1 MEERIVVY
9 KTATKCLRVGGCC
22 GFREKG
28 VLGKMGG
35 GAGGSRVQMRGPRGG
50 GKADPWSR
58 KPRLP
63 SSCTHLGP
71 KAQERGPPGPVE
83 LQFPCNVQL
92 CLKCWYVLHSSPCW
106 RHVEHPKNA
115 LSC

>member
-35 GAGGSRVQMRGPRGG
+35 GAGWVQSTDERTNGG
-50 GKADPWSR
+50 
-58 KPRLP
+58 
-63 SSCTHLGP
+63 
-71 KAQERGPPGPVE
+71 
-83 LQFPCNVQL
+83 LQG
-92 CLKCWYVLHSSPCW
+92 
-106 RHVEHPKNA
+106 
-115 LSC
+115 

>member
-35 GAGGSRVQMRGPRGG
+35 GAGGSRVQMRGPRGVARLTPGAGSHVSPAHAPTSDPRRKREDLQGLWSCNSPATSSFVSNAGTFCILVHAG
-50 GKADPWSR
+50 GM
-58 KPRLP
+58 
-63 SSCTHLGP
+63 
-71 KAQERGPPGPVE
+71 
-83 LQFPCNVQL
+83 
-92 CLKCWYVLHSSPCW
+92 
-106 RHVEHPKNA
+106 
-115 LSC
+115 LSTQRML